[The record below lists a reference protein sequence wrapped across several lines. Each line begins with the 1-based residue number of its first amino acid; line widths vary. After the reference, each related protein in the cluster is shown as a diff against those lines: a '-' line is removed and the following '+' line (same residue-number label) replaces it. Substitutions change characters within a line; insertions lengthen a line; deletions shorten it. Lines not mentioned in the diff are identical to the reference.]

1 MTSSFIRVVQQGQT
15 DAVYVGP
22 ERRAER
28 RRSVRNDEFE
38 KLLGHFG
45 LDRRVVPERRRADSS
60 WLLLSETAIDR
71 AASF

>member
-1 MTSSFIRVVQQGQT
+1 MTSGFIRVVQAGQA
-15 DAVYVGP
+15 DMVYVGP
-22 ERRAER
+22 ERREER

-45 LDRRVVPERRRADSS
+45 LNRRVVPDRRRGDTS

-71 AASF
+71 AVSL

>member
-1 MTSSFIRVVQQGQT
+1 MTIGLVRAIHSRLAEQC
-15 DAVYVGP
+15 YVGP
-22 ERRAER
+22 ERREER

-45 LDRRVVPERRRADSS
+45 LNRRVVPNRRSADTS

-71 AASF
+71 AVNL